1 MMMFTKPRNRKSAT
15 RRGAAAV
22 ELALCLPFLV
32 ALTFGMLEY
41 NNMVVLRSRMVAA
54 SYEAA
59 RLATR
64 PTTSE
69 ATAAT
74 GAAVIA
80 YCNSLLTQLGVNG
93 ATVTLSPSNLT
104 GAAPQTQVTVSVS
117 APFSQNTLTSLVIS
131 SSTTMNVSSTLVVE

>member
-1 MMMFTKPRNRKSAT
+1 MFTKLKPRPQNRAT

-22 ELALCLPFLV
+22 ELAVSLPFLV

-41 NNMVVLRSRMVAA
+41 NNVANLKTRMVSAA
-54 SYEAA
+54 YESA

-69 ATAAT
+69 ADAAT
-74 GAAVIA
+74 ASAVTT

-93 ATVTLSPSNLT
+93 STVTISPSNLS
-104 GAAPQTQVTVSVS
+104 GIAPQTSVTVTVS
-117 APFSQNTLTSLVIS
+117 APFNQNSLTTLVLS
-131 SSTTMNVSSTLVVE
+131 SSMTVTANVTLIVE